1 MSLDLGLETSRWNA
15 VDGLSPSLLAALLRL
30 WYLYAAHAKRTKAST
45 PTVTPMPMPALAP
58 VLKLWSSSL
67 TGGGN
72 VDGGGEDKAIVDV
85 VLCNEES
92 EDVVSRSS
100 FLVLI

>member
-1 MSLDLGLETSRWNA
+1 
-15 VDGLSPSLLAALLRL
+15 
-30 WYLYAAHAKRTKAST
+30 
-45 PTVTPMPMPALAP
+45 MPALAP

-72 VDGGGEDKAIVDV
+72 VDGGGEDEAIVDV